1 MELRN
6 LKTFQVVANELNMT
20 KAAKILKYTQPTITL
35 QIQVLERELN
45 HSLFTRIGKKTFL
58 TPAGKIKAAYR

>member
-45 HSLFTRIGKKTFL
+45 HSLFTRIGKKRF
-58 TPAGKIKAAYR
+58 